1 MLKKPSLEPRTKNEQ
16 EEIMPNKS
24 HEPYRMYSPS
34 LDAMMREV
42 VHTLGNIDFANEIEL
57 DKVEKSAV
65 EPKLKEYIKDKIRAS
80 HREKREPYVDLLDRF
95 RRQQYRQSFAA

>member
-1 MLKKPSLEPRTKNEQ
+1 
-16 EEIMPNKS
+16 MPNNS
-24 HEPYRMYSPS
+24 HKPYRMYSPS

-42 VHTLGNIDFANEIEL
+42 LHTLGNIDFVNEIEL
-57 DKVEKSAV
+57 DKVEESAV

-80 HREKREPYVDLLDRF
+80 HQEKREPYVDLLDRL

>member
-42 VHTLGNIDFANEIEL
+42 LHTLGNIDFANEIEL

-80 HREKREPYVDLLDRF
+80 LTWTSWTGFGGNSTANPSLPERHS
-95 RRQQYRQSFAA
+95 Q